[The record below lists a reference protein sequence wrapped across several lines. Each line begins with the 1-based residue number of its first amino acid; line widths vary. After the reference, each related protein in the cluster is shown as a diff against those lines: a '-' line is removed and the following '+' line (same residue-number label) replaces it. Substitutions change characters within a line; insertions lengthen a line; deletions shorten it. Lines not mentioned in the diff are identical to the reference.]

1 MLRELYFR
9 DPSDP
14 KYSRSKMDETGK
26 LEAVLSKIR
35 MILYTNRGD
44 VLGEPEFGM
53 SLEQH
58 LFDFG
63 LNEGA
68 VREKF
73 QAQVAKYIPE
83 AGDFDID
90 CSVQI
95 KTDGLRD
102 VGYLYITLQGDPQ
115 INIQL

>member
-1 MLRELYFR
+1 MLKEIYFR
-9 DPSDP
+9 DPTDP
-14 KYSRSKMDETGK
+14 KFSHLKMDETGR

-35 MILYTNRGD
+35 MILYTNKGE

-58 LFDFG
+58 LFEFG
-63 LNEGA
+63 LNEGV

-73 QAQVAKYIPE
+73 RSQVAKYIPE
-83 AGDFDID
+83 ASEYDID

-95 KTDGLRD
+95 KTDGYQD
-102 VGYLYITLQGDPQ
+102 VGYLYITLQGEPQ